1 MSNFN
6 QLSVLYT
13 LSKYLLPIL
22 LLYQL
27 FLTIAI
33 MSTHPTYE
41 VMICD
46 ALVSLAERKGSS
58 NVAIFKFIK
67 DKYKFDEETLK
78 PQLKLALKRLSD
90 KKKLVK
96 VSLNRYRLS
105 LGERKS
111 LRATNAGAKS
121 KVALKKKVRKVAKS
135 PTKTSEPGKV
145 KKIGTAAPET
155 PKKGPKKDTK
165 KEKITKLKKTSA
177 TAKPKVKKVGE
188 GKATKRTLKTQTI
201 EASKTKSKAGVKA
214 RAETVA
220 TKGKAASA
228 AIKTARRKA
237 PAAATAS
244 TVEK

>member
-1 MSNFN
+1 
-6 QLSVLYT
+6 
-13 LSKYLLPIL
+13 
-22 LLYQL
+22 
-27 FLTIAI
+27 

-155 PKKGPKKDTK
+155 PKKSPKKDTK
-165 KEKITKLKKTSA
+165 KEKITKLKKTS
-177 TAKPKVKKVGE
+177 AKPKVKKVGE

-228 AIKTARRKA
+228 AIKTAKRKA
-237 PAAATAS
+237 PAAATTTAS

>member
-1 MSNFN
+1 
-6 QLSVLYT
+6 
-13 LSKYLLPIL
+13 
-22 LLYQL
+22 
-27 FLTIAI
+27 

-90 KKKLVK
+90 QNKLVK

-121 KVALKKKVRKVAKS
+121 KVALKKKVRKVTKS
-135 PTKTSEPGKV
+135 PTKTGEAVKV
-145 KKIGTAAPET
+145 KKIAPEVA
-155 PKKGPKKDTK
+155 KKSPKKDTK

-188 GKATKRTLKTQTI
+188 GKAAKRTLKTKTM
-201 EASKTKSKAGVKA
+201 EASKTKSKASVKA
-214 RAETVA
+214 RSEKAA

-228 AIKTARRKA
+228 AIKTARRSRA
-237 PAAATAS
+237 SSATATTTDAS